1 MSQLNPEQKNYDY
14 LIEAERVGI
23 HKPILA
29 ALNTVHRTPQLAD
42 GDTGLGITPANQVI
56 PINLDTFGE
65 QTQYAANTIR
75 ALTDNLISQGWEG
88 SDLWDMDEG
97 RYSDKFLTRIAKGY
111 LPNSTEKNIGRL
123 EPSDVDALIAAY
135 KADIL
140 IDYDGAE
147 LPKNLSH
154 LDQAL
159 IQFIERVGKYYQ
171 GLSHQ
176 REAML
181 EAVRIW
187 RKLDSHDA
195 VLESLVQG
203 TDLNSA
209 TIDESELDLLLK
221 HFIQR
226 ISPNYSGY
234 PHQREALIRFAQLWR
249 QLESREATIEA
260 LEKEDL
266 NAENLEVLD
275 PAIMKF
281 VGQVANY
288 YAGKG
293 SQRNAL
299 TEGLRLWRQLD
310 SRQSVLS
317 SLGVEPAQLQAA
329 SGSAEKM
336 RELANQ
342 IDQELVSF
350 MKRVPGAYQ
359 DEEHQRESLIRAV
372 QLWRELPNREQAIA
386 SLTEDLKRIIVEP
399 PKKVVE
405 PVQPITVVV
414 PRRPSRW
421 TVATVRA
428 NLSMSIIPNGSFTW
442 LEATHGGKRMPPNQT
457 TVDAMIRI
465 AKLAQQARDRLGR
478 SMIVTSW
485 YRPPAVNRAVGGAI
499 NSRHIV
505 GDAIDFVVNGLSGNQ
520 IYWTLDPWWPG
531 GLGRYRSFPNLGHI
545 DARSYRARWR
555 N

>member
-1 MSQLNPEQKNYDY
+1 
-14 LIEAERVGI
+14 
-23 HKPILA
+23 
-29 ALNTVHRTPQLAD
+29 
-42 GDTGLGITPANQVI
+42 
-56 PINLDTFGE
+56 
-65 QTQYAANTIR
+65 
-75 ALTDNLISQGWEG
+75 
-88 SDLWDMDEG
+88 MDQG
-97 RYSDKFLTRIAKGY
+97 RYSDKFLARIAKGY
-111 LPNSTEKNIGRL
+111 LPNSTEKDIGRL

-140 IDYDGAE
+140 TDYDGAE
-147 LPKNLSH
+147 LPNNLSH

-187 RKLDSHDA
+187 RKLESHDA
-195 VLESLVQG
+195 VIASLVKG
-203 TDLNSA
+203 TDLDGA
-209 TIDESELDLLLK
+209 TIDESELDLLLR

-249 QLESREATIEA
+249 QLESREATIKA
-260 LEKEDL
+260 LENEDL

-281 VGQVANY
+281 VGQVSTY

-336 RELANQ
+336 RQLASQ

-350 MKRVPGAYQ
+350 IKRVPGAYQ
-359 DEEHQRESLIRAV
+359 EDEEHQRESLIRAV

-457 TVDAMIRI
+457 TVDSMIRI

-478 SMIVTSW
+478 AMIVTSW
-485 YRPPAVNRAVGGAI
+485 YRPPAVNRAVGGAT

-505 GDAIDFVVNGLSGNQ
+505 GDAIDFVVCGLSGNQ

-545 DARSYRARWR
+545 DSRPYRARWR

>member
-14 LIEAERVGI
+14 LLEAERVGI

-29 ALNTVHRTPQLAD
+29 ALNAVHRTPQLAD

-75 ALTDNLISQGWEG
+75 ALTDNLISQGWVG
-88 SDLWDMDEG
+88 SDLWDMDQG
-97 RYSDKFLTRIAKGY
+97 RYSDKFLARIAKGY
-111 LPNSTEKNIGRL
+111 IPNSTEKNVGRL

-135 KADIL
+135 KADI
-140 IDYDGAE
+140 ITDYDGAE
-147 LPKNLSH
+147 LPNNLSH

-195 VLESLVQG
+195 VIASLVQG

-221 HFIQR
+221 HFVKR
-226 ISPNYSGY
+226 ISPNYGGY

-249 QLESREATIEA
+249 QMESREATINA
-260 LEKEDL
+260 LENENL

-281 VGQVANY
+281 VGQVTTY

-336 RELANQ
+336 RQLASQ

-399 PKKVVE
+399 PKKAE

-414 PRRPSRW
+414 PTRPSRW

-428 NLSMSIIPNGSFTW
+428 NLSMSIIPDGSFTW
-442 LEATHGGKRMPPNQT
+442 LEATHGGKRMPPNQA

-465 AKLAQQARDRLGR
+465 AKLAQRARDRLGR
-478 SMIVTSW
+478 AMIVTSW
-485 YRPPAVNRAVGGAI
+485 YRPPEVNRAVGGAT

-505 GDAIDFVVNGLSGNQ
+505 GDAIDFVVSGLSGNQ

>member
-14 LIEAERVGI
+14 LLEAERVGI

-29 ALNTVHRTPQLAD
+29 ALNAVHRTPPLAD

-88 SDLWDMDEG
+88 SDLWDMDQG
-97 RYSDKFLTRIAKGY
+97 RYSDKFLARIAKGY
-111 LPNSTEKNIGRL
+111 LPNSTEKNVGRL

-135 KADIL
+135 KADIVA
-140 IDYDGAE
+140 DYDGAE

-159 IQFIERVGKYYQ
+159 VQFIERVGKYYQ

-195 VLESLVQG
+195 VIASLVKG
-203 TDLNSA
+203 TDLNAS
-209 TIDESELDLLLK
+209 TLDESELDLLLK
-221 HFIQR
+221 HFVQR
-226 ISPNYSGY
+226 ISPNYGGY

-249 QLESREATIEA
+249 QLKSREATIKA
-260 LEKEDL
+260 LENENL
-266 NAENLEVLD
+266 SAENLEVLD

-281 VGQVANY
+281 VGQVTTY

-336 RELANQ
+336 RQLASQ

-399 PKKVVE
+399 PKKAE
-405 PVQPITVVV
+405 PVQPISIVV
-414 PRRPSRW
+414 PTRPSRW

-428 NLSMSIIPNGSFTW
+428 NLSMSIIPDGSFTW
-442 LEATHGGKRMPPNQT
+442 LEATHGGKRMPPNQA

-465 AKLAQQARDRLGR
+465 AKLAQRARDRLGR

-485 YRPPAVNRAVGGAI
+485 YRPPAVNSAVGGAT

-505 GDAIDFVVNGLSGNQ
+505 GDAIDFVVSGLSGNQ

-545 DARSYRARWR
+545 DSRPYRARWR